1 MTWIRLPEPVPILF
15 LQSVPDRSSPFSILT
30 IVSPGVI
37 NPFSSSECHAEN
49 HDRHFMKTWLPIE
62 KNKIPIIE
70 MPLHLGESKLSQN
83 MNFTKAA
90 TSIVSSSYNQVKDDI
105 YLVTKLQM
113 LIAVFLHIPK
123 IKHLTIFPDN
133 IFCIGLSWGRVRPI
147 FNKFL
152 QPEIIGINC
161 K

>member
-1 MTWIRLPEPVPILF
+1 MPPRMLEKIICYKKIEDWNNQMTRIRLPEPVPILF

-37 NPFSSSECHAEN
+37 NPFSSSEYHAEN
-49 HDRHFMKTWLPIE
+49 HDRHFLKTWLPIE

-90 TSIVSSSYNQVKDDI
+90 TSIVISSYN
-105 YLVTKLQM
+105 
-113 LIAVFLHIPK
+113 H
-123 IKHLTIFPDN
+123 
-133 IFCIGLSWGRVRPI
+133 S
-147 FNKFL
+147 
-152 QPEIIGINC
+152 ES
-161 K
+161 